1 MTIPAMA
8 IVADGAQLH
17 PSVEVGPF
25 TIIDAGAMIGEGTVI
40 GSGVRIHGNT
50 RIGAHNQIFDHAVLG
65 ALPQDTGF
73 DPATESYLTIGDHN
87 VLREGVNISR
97 AKVEGATTRLGD
109 HNFFMCNVHLGHDCD
124 FGSHIIIAPG
134 TVVGGHVEVADR
146 AFISGVVA
154 VHQFCRIGTLAM
166 IAGGTKVVK
175 DIPPFSMADGNPAT
189 LIGNNVVGMRRNGLD
204 ATQRAAIKN
213 SYKTLFKSGLNTTAA
228 LEQLKRREHGA
239 EVASIIAFFEQSQ
252 RGITAH
258 R

>member
-1 MTIPAMA
+1 MTIHAMA

-17 PSVEVGPF
+17 PTVEVGPF
-25 TIIDAGAMIGEGTVI
+25 TIIDEGAVIGEGTVI
-40 GSGVRIHGNT
+40 GSGVRIHGHT
-50 RIGAHNQIFDHAVLG
+50 RIGAHNRIFDNAVLG
-65 ALPQDTGF
+65 ALPQDIGF

-97 AKVEGATTRLGD
+97 AKVAGASTRLGD

-134 TVVGGHVEVADR
+134 TVVGGHVAVADR

-154 VHQFCRIGTLAM
+154 VHQFCRIGQLAM

-175 DIPPFSMADGNPAT
+175 DIPPFAMADGNPAT
-189 LIGNNVVGMRRNGLD
+189 LIGNNVVGLRRNGYD
-204 ATQRAAIKN
+204 AAQRKAIKEC
-213 SYKTLFKSGLNTTAA
+213 YRTLFQSGLNTSQA
-228 LEQLKRREHGA
+228 LERLKA
-239 EVASIIAFFEQSQ
+239 EEQGSEVTAIIDFVEQSQ
-252 RGITAH
+252 RGVTAH

>member
-1 MTIPAMA
+1 MTIHATA

-25 TIIDAGAMIGEGTVI
+25 TIIDDGAVIGEGTVI
-40 GSGVRIHGNT
+40 GSGVRIHGST
-50 RIGAHNQIFDHAVLG
+50 RVGMHNQIFDNAVLG
-65 ALPQDTGF
+65 ALPQDLGF

-97 AKVEGATTRLGD
+97 AKLPGATTRLGD
-109 HNFFMCNVHLGHDCD
+109 NNFFMCNVHLGHDCD

-134 TVVGGHVEVADR
+134 AVIGGHVEVADR

-154 VHQFCRIGTLAM
+154 VHQFCRIGQLAM

-175 DIPPFSMADGNPAT
+175 DIPPFAMADGNPAT
-189 LIGNNVVGMRRNGLD
+189 LIGNNVVGLRRNGFD
-204 ATQRAAIKN
+204 ATQRKAIKEA
-213 SYKTLFKSGLNTTAA
+213 YRILFKSGLNTTQA
-228 LEQLKRREHGA
+228 LEKIKGEAQGD
-239 EVASIIAFFEQSQ
+239 EVAGIVAFVEQSQ
-252 RGITAH
+252 RGVTTH

>member
-1 MTIPAMA
+1 MTIHAMA

-17 PSVEVGPF
+17 STVEVGPF
-25 TIIDAGAMIGEGTVI
+25 SIIDDGAVIGEGTVI
-40 GSGVRIHGNT
+40 GSGVRIHAHT
-50 RIGAHNQIFDHAVLG
+50 RIGAHNQIFDNAVLG

-97 AKVEGATTRLGD
+97 AKVAGESTRLGD

-154 VHQFCRIGTLAM
+154 VHQFCRIGELAM

-175 DIPPFSMADGNPAT
+175 DIPPFAMADGNPAT
-189 LIGNNVVGMRRNGLD
+189 VIGNNVVGLRRNGFD
-204 ATQRAAIKN
+204 AEQRAAIKR
-213 SYKTLFKSGLNTTAA
+213 SYKMLFKSGLNTSLA
-228 LEQLKRREHGA
+228 LEQLKGEEFGA
-239 EVASIIAFFEQSQ
+239 EVSTIIDFFEQSQ
-252 RGITAH
+252 RGVTAH

>member
-1 MTIPAMA
+1 MAIHPMA
-8 IVADGAQLH
+8 IVDDGAKRH

-25 TIIDAGAMIGEGTVI
+25 TIIDDGADIGEGTVI
-40 GSGVRIHGNT
+40 GSGVRIHGHT
-50 RIGAHNQIFDHAVLG
+50 RIGRDNQIFDGAVLG

-73 DPATESYLTIGDHN
+73 DPATDSYLTIGDNN

-97 AKVEGATTRLGD
+97 AKVEGASTRLGD

-154 VHQFCRIGTLAM
+154 VHQFCRIGELAM

-175 DIPPFSMADGNPAT
+175 DIPPFAMADGNPAT
-189 LIGNNVVGMRRNGLD
+189 LIGNNVVGLRRNGFD
-204 ATQRAAIKN
+204 ATRRQAIKHC
-213 SYKTLFKSGLNTTAA
+213 YKTLFKSGLNLSTAI
-228 LEQLKRREHGA
+228 ERLKGEEHGA
-239 EVASIIAFFEQSQ
+239 EVTSILNFFTESQ
-252 RGITAH
+252 RGVTAH

>member
-1 MTIPAMA
+1 MTIHAMA

-17 PSVEVGPF
+17 PSVEAGPF
-25 TIIDAGAMIGEGTVI
+25 TIIDAGAVIGEGTVI

-50 RIGAHNQIFDHAVLG
+50 RIGVHNKIFDNAVLG
-65 ALPQDTGF
+65 ALPQDTAF

-97 AKVEGATTRLGD
+97 AKVEGASTLLGD
-109 HNFFMCNVHLGHDCD
+109 HNFFMCNVHLGHDCA

-134 TVVGGHVEVADR
+134 TVIGGHVEVADR
-146 AFISGVVA
+146 AFFSGLVA
-154 VHQFCRIGTLAM
+154 VHQFCRIGELAM

-189 LIGNNVVGMRRNGLD
+189 LVGSNVVGLRRNGVEQ
-204 ATQRAAIKN
+204 AQRTAIKN
-213 SYKTLFKSGLNTTAA
+213 AYKTLFKSGLNVSQA
-228 LEQLKRREHGA
+228 LKQLQGREHGA
-239 EVASIIAFFEQSQ
+239 EVSAIIEFFEQSP
-252 RGITAH
+252 RGITDH

>member
-1 MTIPAMA
+1 MTIHAMA
-8 IVADGAQLH
+8 IVAGGAQLH

-25 TIIDAGAMIGEGTVI
+25 TVIDDGAVIGEGTVI
-40 GSGVRIHGNT
+40 GSGVRIHGTT
-50 RIGAHNQIFDHAVLG
+50 RIGAHNQIFDNAVLG

-73 DPATESYLTIGDHN
+73 DPATETYLIIGDHN

-97 AKVEGATTRLGD
+97 SKLPGAATRLGD
-109 HNFFMCNVHLGHDCD
+109 RNFFMCNVHLGHDCD

-175 DIPPFSMADGNPAT
+175 DIPPFAMADGNPAT
-189 LIGNNVVGMRRNGLD
+189 LIGNNVVGLRRNGFD
-204 ATQRAAIKN
+204 ARQRAAIKN
-213 SYKTLFKSGLNTTAA
+213 SYKILFKSGLNTSLA
-228 LEQLKRREHGA
+228 LEQLKGDGLGP
-239 EVASIIAFFEQSQ
+239 EVATIINFFERSQ
-252 RGITAH
+252 RGVTAH